1 MPNDPEEVTVPN
13 PTDDASGSG
22 AGGDALPV
30 ENADKGSGKM
40 FTQAEIDAIIADRLK
55 RQEESIKKKAQ
66 RDADEAAETKLAEAA
81 EWQKLAD
88 KRQKSLT
95 EKEARI
101 AELEQEQARAE
112 KYGQAL
118 DTYVEK
124 LSSGLPKSILSLLE
138 KMDAADRLAWL
149 AANAEQFASAGD
161 DGEDPETPA
170 KPKIPATPKS
180 SGSQKI
186 TPEERRKKAARTF

>member
-1 MPNDPEEVTVPN
+1 
-13 PTDDASGSG
+13 
-22 AGGDALPV
+22 
-30 ENADKGSGKM
+30 M